1 MCHDLQAIKQK
12 LQIRPRVTVEEGGTP
27 QEEDK
32 ARLLLGG
39 LSMVTSTA
47 LLHTF
52 RSLASTFT

>member
-39 LSMVTSTA
+39 LSMVISST
-47 LLHTF
+47 HF
-52 RSLASTFT
+52 DVLADSILQ